1 MYPEPVRQFS
11 DWFEQARSEEPSDH
25 DAVSLASVNPDGR
38 PSIRMVLMRAYDE
51 RGFVFYTNLAS
62 SKAQDFSAN
71 RFAAMCFHWKST
83 ARQVRIEGAVEP
95 VSISEADDYFNGRPA
110 ESQIGAW
117 ASKQSQILD
126 CRETLESRFAEFEQK
141 FSTGAIPRPDFWSGF
156 RLVPDTFEFW
166 DKRAFRLHDR
176 TLYTHNTKGW
186 TTRKLYP

>member
-1 MYPEPVRQFS
+1 MYPEPVQQFS
-11 DWFEQARSEEPSDH
+11 VWFEQARRNEPSDH

-62 SKAQDFSAN
+62 SKAQDFLAN

-95 VSISEADDYFNGRPA
+95 VSTSEADDYFNGRPA

-126 CRETLESRFAEFEQK
+126 CRETLENRFGEFEQK
-141 FSTGAIPRPDFWSGF
+141 FPTGAIPRPDFWSGF

-176 TLYTHNTKGW
+176 TLYTQNEQGW